1 VPQLNVYLPDDLA
14 AALQRHRDRLN
25 LSQICARALRQE
37 VQRMESGT
45 QAVTTFGA
53 AGTAGDAD
61 LGATRSGP
69 PDMQRL
75 LERLRGQKER
85 QAAAHRDG
93 ADDAARWMEAAA
105 TIDEIRRLGQWTVET
120 EPGWLGGV
128 SVEEATDAFYA
139 HFTRRFE
146 REMAERTSKPADT
159 ASWYQWY
166 ARRREEVQ
174 ATGANPNE
182 YWPAYVRG
190 WHQSVVTTWN
200 EIKDQL

>member
-14 AALQRHRDRLN
+14 DALQRHRDRLN

-37 VQRMESGT
+37 MQRMELGT
-45 QAVTTFGA
+45 QAATT
-53 AGTAGDAD
+53 
-61 LGATRSGP
+61 LGALGTETDAGSARRGP
-69 PDMQRL
+69 PDMPRL

-85 QAAAHRDG
+85 QAAAYRDG
-93 ADDAARWMEAAA
+93 ADDAARWMEEAA
-105 TIDEIRRLGQWTVET
+105 TIDEIRRLGQWTAET

-128 SVEEATDAFYA
+128 SVEEGTDAFYA

-159 ASWYQWY
+159 ASWYSWY
-166 ARRREEVQ
+166 ARRREAVQ

-190 WHQSVVTTWN
+190 WHQSVIAAWS

>member
-14 AALQRHRDRLN
+14 DALQRHRERLN

-45 QAVTTFGA
+45 HAATT
-53 AGTAGDAD
+53 
-61 LGATRSGP
+61 LGAPGADPVAVAARSGP
-69 PDMQRL
+69 PDMPRL

-85 QAAAHRDG
+85 QQAAYRDG
-93 ADDAARWMEAAA
+93 ADDAARWMEEVA
-105 TIDEIRRLGQWTVET
+105 TIDELRRLGQWTAET

-128 SVEEATDAFYA
+128 SAEEGTDAFYA

-159 ASWYQWY
+159 GSWYQWY
-166 ARRREEVQ
+166 ARRREAVQ

-190 WHQSVVTTWN
+190 WHQSVVAAWS